1 MKAVF
6 DTNVLFAA
14 LITQGVC
21 AKLLRRA
28 RLREFELVICPYIR
42 RELRRVLIAKLH
54 CSAKDTAGALALI
67 DEVVALVHT
76 PPGSVSG
83 VCRDPDDDAVLDCA
97 SSAGADYLVTGDD
110 DLLSLTKFETTPI
123 VSPRQFEILFAD

>member
-14 LITQGVC
+14 LVAQGLC

-28 RLREFELVICPYIR
+28 RLREFELITCPSIR
-42 RELRRVLIAKLH
+42 EELRQALIRKVR
-54 CSAKDTAGALALI
+54 CSPKEAAGDLALI
-67 DEVVALVHT
+67 DEAVATVHK
-76 PPGSVSG
+76 PPGSVCG
-83 VCRDPDDDAVLDCA
+83 ACRDPDDDAVLDCA

-110 DLLSLTKFETTPI
+110 DLLSLTKFEGFPI
-123 VSPRQFEILFAD
+123 VSPRQFELLFDS

>member
-1 MKAVF
+1 VKAVF

-14 LITQGVC
+14 LVTQGLC

-28 RLREFELVICPYIR
+28 RLREFELVICPSIR
-42 RELRRVLIAKLH
+42 KELRRALTSKLR
-54 CSAKDTAGALALI
+54 CSPKDAAGDLALI
-67 DEVVALVHT
+67 DEAVASGHT
-76 PPGSVSG
+76 PPGSVRG

-110 DLLSLTKFETTPI
+110 DLLSLIKFEGVPI
-123 VSPRQFEILFAD
+123 VLPRQFELLFAD